1 MGIGP
6 RFDAQPSIAPAF
18 RRGSGPRLPGR
29 SGPVPL
35 PRAGRGA
42 RSLGAAPC
50 GGPGAGTREK
60 LTNGKGRNAPLYRV
74 VSNGWRRCG
83 SHSSVAGLMK
93 VSKRLGVR
101 KHLLRFLANIRGCG
115 DEALDP
121 PRRRGP
127 LRLSG
132 PRDYLESGIGARI
145 SLTAARARRIT
156 HIEGR
161 STPRPAAGQRRAPRR

>member
-29 SGPVPL
+29 SGPVPP
-35 PRAGRGA
+35 PRAAGA
-42 RSLGAAPC
+42 HVRWGC
-50 GGPGAGTREK
+50 PGVGTREK

-121 PRRRGP
+121 PRRKGP

-145 SLTAARARRIT
+145 SLTPARARRIT